1 MLSVILKSS
10 VRGLGKAGEVAK
22 VKPGY
27 ARYLLAG
34 GKAVRATKDNI
45 ALLGEKLA
53 LIEEENRKKLAE
65 AEEIGK
71 ALASECLIM
80 IRQASDDGKLF
91 GSVTV
96 RDVAKLLCDLG
107 YNVQPREVFFGGLIK
122 RTGEYEVSIELH
134 ADLVAVLTL
143 HVVKNEADAERV
155 KLGIARG
162 SAREDQDG
170 DGAGQADVAAMDAE
184 ADITDV
190 ADVESAAD
198 VVDVKDV
205 EDIANVGDNGDV
217 LDGGGAEGEESSST
231 EA

>member
-10 VRGLGKAGEVAK
+10 VRGLGKAGEVAR

-34 GKAVRATKDNI
+34 GKAVRATKGNM

-65 AEEIGK
+65 AEEVGK
-71 ALASECLIM
+71 ALASECLVM
-80 IRQASDDGKLF
+80 VRQASDDGKLF

-107 YNVQPREVFFGGLIK
+107 YSVQPREVFFGGLVK
-122 RTGEYEVSIELH
+122 RTGEYEINIELH
-134 ADLVAVLTL
+134 ADLVAVLVL

-155 KLGIARG
+155 KLGVARG
-162 SAREDQDG
+162 ARENQDG
-170 DGAGQADVAAMDAE
+170 KIGRVDAIAEGVADAAVDVATDTADA
-184 ADITDV
+184 
-190 ADVESAAD
+190 
-198 VVDVKDV
+198 DVKDV
-205 EDIANVGDNGDV
+205 EDTTDVEDNDSV
-217 LDGGGAEGEESSST
+217 VDNGGAESGGSSST